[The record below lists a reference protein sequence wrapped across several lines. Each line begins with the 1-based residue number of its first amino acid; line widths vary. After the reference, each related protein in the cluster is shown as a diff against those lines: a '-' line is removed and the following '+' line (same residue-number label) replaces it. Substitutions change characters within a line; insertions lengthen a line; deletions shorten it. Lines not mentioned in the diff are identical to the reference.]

1 MISKRSGRLAR
12 DRDRNRLIVLFGH
25 HPLRRITS
33 PRTDERLPRC
43 TRRRLRQCDA
53 DPRRSAPVRLG
64 TRGGRSSVRALLL
77 RYPNVV
83 LYLAGDNH
91 TNTITPCFRR
101 DRRAGFWQITT
112 SGYIDNPQESRLLD
126 LMRNNDGTLSI
137 FSTLLDHAAPVN
149 HPPLGMPTNAI
160 TNAELASISRYF
172 AARTKGLHSPAVN
185 RNQRPDELLLRDPR
199 RFW

>member
-1 MISKRSGRLAR
+1 M
-12 DRDRNRLIVLFGH
+12 LFGH
-25 HPLRRITS
+25 HPLNRITS
-33 PRTDERLPRC
+33 LSRDERLPRC

-53 DPRRSAPVRLG
+53 DPRRSWPIRRG
-64 TRGGRSSVRALLL
+64 TRGGHSSIRALLL

-91 TNTITPCFRR
+91 QNTMTPYFRR

-112 SGYIDNPQESRLLD
+112 AGYIDNPQESRLID

-137 FSTLLDHAAPVN
+137 FSTLLDHAAPVS
-149 HPPLGMPTNAI
+149 HPPSGTRANAI

-172 AARTKGLHSPAVN
+172 AARTKGLRRPAVD

>member
-1 MISKRSGRLAR
+1 
-12 DRDRNRLIVLFGH
+12 
-25 HPLRRITS
+25 
-33 PRTDERLPRC
+33 
-43 TRRRLRQCDA
+43 
-53 DPRRSAPVRLG
+53 
-64 TRGGRSSVRALLL
+64 
-77 RYPNVV
+77 V

-91 TNTITPCFRR
+91 QNTMTPHFRR

-112 SGYIDNPQESRLLD
+112 AGYIDNPQESRLID

-137 FSTLLDHAAPVN
+137 FSTLLDHAAPVS
-149 HPPLGMPTNAI
+149 HPPSGTRANAI

-172 AARTKGLHSPAVN
+172 AARTKGLRRPAVD